1 MMHVKSMKVAATLR
15 QGQGQGRCCVHLIH
29 NVLQLRW
36 QVYKSVRAYARCK
49 FSVCWCEC
57 VNVLVMDACLYCTP
71 INSNSNPN
79 PNPNPNLTYKP
90 THPASHLKARECG
103 DSGNFRFCASF
114 DQTDGT
120 PFFPASYF
128 ASKVST
134 SDTGGGMS
142 VGLENGDLLFLAA
155 AGTRTVDEVS
165 EECVYS
171 VFVLCVST

>member
-1 MMHVKSMKVAATLR
+1 MPSLLMREFIAHILTLA
-15 QGQGQGRCCVHLIH
+15 LT
-29 NVLQLRW
+29 L
-36 QVYKSVRAYARCK
+36 
-49 FSVCWCEC
+49 
-57 VNVLVMDACLYCTP
+57 T
-71 INSNSNPN
+71 
-79 PNPNPNLTYKP
+79 LTYTP

-134 SDTGGGMS
+134 SDNNSTSVDPALDRRGGGMS

-155 AGTRTVDEVS
+155 AGTRTVDEVRKGGMCVLDACTV
-165 EECVYS
+165 CVYMNNQPS
-171 VFVLCVST
+171 HPLPQTGM